1 MYQTT
6 IAFTKAQDD
15 TDIMSTDNIAVNA
28 NTLYSEETG
37 YGFVIERNRNEQ
49 ELLQLPELNSAYSTW
64 YWDNGK
70 ELTVLKDTDAGVAI
84 CESSAYEPSVLPLS
98 FKLNLPHQGN
108 YNITLTVTG
117 GEKGCDNLTIFT
129 GRRHL
134 AVRGVSLQPQEVR
147 TLTFTVNVCD
157 IIPRGKEEAYTDAT
171 LDLTL
176 FGSQVALTAL
186 TVEEVDVRTIYIAGD
201 STVTDQS
208 GAYPYDAGCC
218 YSGWGQ
224 MLSAYLKPGIAVSN
238 HAHSGL
244 TTESFR
250 SEGHYDI
257 VRRFIKKGDYY
268 LMQFAHN
275 DQKLPHLDAAGG
287 YRARLI
293 AYVEEIRSL
302 GGIPVIVTPLA
313 RNTWKGDGTYNDLL
327 VDYAAECLRV
337 GKEYDVPVIDLHQF
351 SMNFVLKEGLDSA
364 KRYYYPKDYTHT
376 NDYGAYLM
384 AACIASGL
392 AQIEELKDFVISE
405 RQGSWNPPAV
415 VALPTPPEG
424 CEIEKASA
432 LPAKNELERPLEI
445 ITRVEFLNYLVK
457 TVGYV
462 PMNVYNDMYP
472 DVIGHE
478 WYAGVVEVS
487 YQNAL
492 VNPEYTADG
501 SFHPLE
507 PVTWEQLISFSING
521 YKSRKAFAQAENE
534 LALAKNLGIAPCDCQ
549 PEKQVTRLEA
559 LGSLQALENV
569 L

>member
-6 IAFTKAQDD
+6 IVFSKAQADANL
-15 TDIMSTDNIAVNA
+15 MSTTSIVADAA
-28 NTLYSEETG
+28 TLYSEEKG

-49 ELLQLPELNSAYSTW
+49 ELLQLPELNAAYSTW

-70 ELTVLKDTDAGVAI
+70 ELTVLTDTASGVAI
-84 CESSAYEPSVLPLS
+84 SECSAYQPDVLPLS
-98 FKLNLPHQGN
+98 FKLKLPHQGN
-108 YNITLTVTG
+108 YQITLTVTG
-117 GEKGCDNLTIFT
+117 GETGCDTLTVFT

-134 AVRGVSLQPQEVR
+134 AVRNVSIQPLERR

-157 IIPRGKEEAYTDAT
+157 IIPRGKEEAYTDTT
-171 LDLTL
+171 LDITL
-176 FGSQVALTAL
+176 FGSQVALSSL
-186 TVEEVDVRTIYIAGD
+186 TVAETDVRTIYIAGD

-208 GAYPYDAGCC
+208 GAYPYDPGCC

-257 VRRFIKKGDYY
+257 VKRFIKKGDYY

-287 YRARLI
+287 YRERLVTYI
-293 AYVEEIRSL
+293 EEVRAL

-392 AQIEELKDFVISE
+392 AQIEELKDFVISKKPD
-405 RQGSWNPPAV
+405 SWNPPAV

-534 LALAKNLGIAPCDCQ
+534 LALAKKLGIAPCDCQ

>member
-6 IAFTKAQDD
+6 IAFTNA
-15 TDIMSTDNIAVNA
+15 TTGNASVGIMSTA
-28 NTLYSEETG
+28 NLMADASSLYSEEKG

-49 ELLQLPELNSAYSTW
+49 ELLQLPELNSAFSTW

-70 ELTVLKDTDAGVAI
+70 ELTVLKDTDAGATI
-84 CESSAYEPSVLPLS
+84 SDSSAYEPAVLPLS
-98 FKLNLPHQGN
+98 FKLKLPHQGN
-108 YNITLTVTG
+108 YQLTLTVTA
-117 GEKGCDNLTIFT
+117 GEKGCDNLTVFT

-134 AVRGVSLQPQEVR
+134 AVRNVSLQAKEVR

-157 IIPRGKEEAYTDAT
+157 IIPRGKEEAYTDTT
-171 LDLTL
+171 LDITL

-186 TVEEVDVRTIYIAGD
+186 TVEEVDVHTIYIAGD

-257 VRRFIKKGDYY
+257 VKRFIKKGDYY

-293 AYVEEIRSL
+293 AYVEEIRSV

-327 VDYAAECLRV
+327 VNYAAECIRV
-337 GKEYDVPVIDLHQF
+337 GKEYDVPVIDLHKF
-351 SMNFVLKEGLDSA
+351 SMDFVLKEGLDSA

-384 AACIASGL
+384 AECIASGL

-405 RQGSWNPPAV
+405 
-415 VALPTPPEG
+415 
-424 CEIEKASA
+424 
-432 LPAKNELERPLEI
+432 
-445 ITRVEFLNYLVK
+445 
-457 TVGYV
+457 
-462 PMNVYNDMYP
+462 
-472 DVIGHE
+472 
-478 WYAGVVEVS
+478 
-487 YQNAL
+487 
-492 VNPEYTADG
+492 
-501 SFHPLE
+501 
-507 PVTWEQLISFSING
+507 
-521 YKSRKAFAQAENE
+521 
-534 LALAKNLGIAPCDCQ
+534 AP
-549 PEKQVTRLEA
+549 
-559 LGSLQALENV
+559 
-569 L
+569 

>member
-6 IAFTKAQDD
+6 ITFTGDQNA
-15 TDIMSTDNIAVNA
+15 DIRANA
-28 NTLYSEETG
+28 RDLYREERG
-37 YGFVIERNRNEQ
+37 YGFVVERNRNKQ

-70 ELTVLKDTDAGVAI
+70 ELTTLSDTDTGVMI
-84 CESSAYEPSVLPLS
+84 SDSSAYDASLLPLS
-98 FKLNLPHQGN
+98 FKLKLPHQGN
-108 YNITLTVTG
+108 YQLSLTVTG
-117 GEKGCDNLTIFT
+117 GETDCENLIIFT

-134 AVRGVSLQPQEVR
+134 AARGIHLPAKEVR
-147 TLTFTVNVCD
+147 TFSFTINVCD
-157 IIPRGKEEAYTDAT
+157 IIPRGKEEAYPDTT

-176 FGSQVALTAL
+176 FGSHVRLTSLSVTETA
-186 TVEEVDVRTIYIAGD
+186 VRTIYIAGD

-257 VRRFIKKGDYY
+257 VKRFIRPGDYY

-275 DQKLPHLDAAGG
+275 DQKLPQLAASGG
-287 YRARLI
+287 YRERLI
-293 AYVEEIRSL
+293 TYIEEIRSM
-302 GGIPVIVTPLA
+302 GAVPIIVTPLA
-313 RNTWKGDGTYNDLL
+313 RNTWKGDGSYNDLL
-327 VDYAAECLRV
+327 ADYASECFYI
-337 GKEYDVPVIDLHQF
+337 GQKYDVPVIDLHRF
-351 SMNFVLKEGLDSA
+351 SMNFVLAEGLDSA

-384 AACIASGL
+384 AGYIARNL
-392 AQIEELKDFVISE
+392 AGIEELKHFIIPETAD
-405 RQGSWNPPAV
+405 SWTPPETV
-415 VALPTPPEG
+415 TLPTPPDG
-424 CEIEKASA
+424 YSTEKVSA
-432 LPAKNELERPLEI
+432 LPAKKELDRPSAI
-445 ITRVEFLNYLVK
+445 ITRVEFLHYLVK

-501 SFHPLE
+501 LFHPTA

-521 YKSRKAFAQAENE
+521 YKSRKASARKAENLS
-534 LALAKNLGIAPCDCQ
+534 LAQKLGIAPTECDLS
-549 PEKQVTRLEA
+549 KSVTRLEA
-559 LGSLQALENV
+559 LHSLQMLEKV

>member
-6 IAFTKAQDD
+6 IVFT
-15 TDIMSTDNIAVNA
+15 NA
-28 NTLYSEETG
+28 DASGLYSEEKG

-49 ELLQLPELNSAYSTW
+49 ELLQLPELNAGYSTW

-70 ELTVLKDTDAGVAI
+70 ELTVLTDTESGVAI
-84 CESSAYEPSVLPLS
+84 SDSSAYESAVLPLS
-98 FKLNLPHQGN
+98 FKLKLPHQGN
-108 YNITLTVTG
+108 YQLTLTVTA
-117 GEKGCDNLTIFT
+117 GEMGCANLTVFT

-134 AVRGVSLQPQEVR
+134 AVRNVSLQPKEVR

-157 IIPRGKEEAYTDAT
+157 IIPRGKEEAYTDTT
-171 LDLTL
+171 LDITL

-186 TVEEVDVRTIYIAGD
+186 TVTEVDVRTIYIAGD

-208 GAYPYDAGCC
+208 SAYPYDPGCS

-257 VRRFIKKGDYY
+257 VRQFIKKGDYY

-287 YRARLI
+287 YRDRLV
-293 AYVEEIRSL
+293 AYIEEIRSI

-327 VDYAAECLRV
+327 VDYAAECIRV
-337 GKEYDVPVIDLHQF
+337 GKEYDVPIIDLHKF
-351 SMNFVLKEGLDSA
+351 SMDFVLKEGLDSA

-384 AACIASGL
+384 AECIASGL

-405 RQGSWNPPAV
+405 SPANWNPPAV
-415 VALPTPPEG
+415 VTLPIPPEG
-424 CEIEKASA
+424 CEIETVSA
-432 LPAKNELERPLEI
+432 LPAEKDFERPDEI
-445 ITRVEFLNYLVK
+445 INRVEFLNYLVK

-521 YKSRKAFAQAENE
+521 YKSRKASALDEDGIG
-534 LALAKNLGIAPCDCQ
+534 LAKKLGIAPADCEPQ
-549 PEKQVTRLEA
+549 AQVTRLEA
-559 LGSLQALENV
+559 LHSLKALEKV